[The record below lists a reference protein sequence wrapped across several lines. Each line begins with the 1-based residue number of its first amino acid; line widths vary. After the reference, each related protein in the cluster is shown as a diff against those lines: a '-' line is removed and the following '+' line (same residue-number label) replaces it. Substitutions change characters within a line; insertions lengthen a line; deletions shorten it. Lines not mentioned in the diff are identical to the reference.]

1 MVNHEWANEQ
11 VVNHEW
17 ANEQVGT
24 KTIDTSGLAAL
35 LLLGVAVA
43 GCDENENCDET
54 RCKTREQK
62 ARVKA
67 EPRDGLP

>member
-1 MVNHEWANEQ
+1 M
-11 VVNHEW
+11 
-17 ANEQVGT
+17 GT

-35 LLLGVAVA
+35 LLLGTAVA

-67 EPRDGLP
+67 ELRDGLP

>member
-1 MVNHEWANEQ
+1 M
-11 VVNHEW
+11 VNHEW